1 MSVKTRIWW
10 DGVDLDA
17 GLLELTR
24 ALLPLLV
31 RAVVF
36 FLCAGIFLGWPVGE
50 IQAFMGRLAPLLS
63 PRYQALFAVC
73 VKALLAVV
81 TIIAAKPET
90 LLKLFDAR
98 LGIDFSKLSRQ
109 RTYRQHLAFLD
120 DFSREFQRIVERV
133 GEGKPLV
140 VIIDDLD
147 RCLPEKAIQVLEAI
161 SSFWMRR
168 DASFCWPWTGKS

>member
-1 MSVKTRIWW
+1 MMVDEELRRKQIYSIWFNAWKYDQEDNLWSALLQKILDQTRISGGWYRRLSVKPIIWW
-10 DGVDLDA
+10 DVVYLDA

-120 DFSREFQRIVERV
+120 DFSRE
-133 GEGKPLV
+133 
-140 VIIDDLD
+140 
-147 RCLPEKAIQVLEAI
+147 
-161 SSFWMRR
+161 
-168 DASFCWPWTGKS
+168 